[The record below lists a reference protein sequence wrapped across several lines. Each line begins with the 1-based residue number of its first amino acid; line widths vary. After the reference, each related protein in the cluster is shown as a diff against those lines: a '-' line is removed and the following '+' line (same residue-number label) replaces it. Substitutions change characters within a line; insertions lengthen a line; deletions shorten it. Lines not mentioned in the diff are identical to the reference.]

1 VRIVLYLVA
10 LIWSISDFFETSLL
24 KALKNESPA
33 VTEVWVK
40 LHKGDPGEAG
50 TSNAAGETTRKKATF
65 AAPSGGQI
73 KTSAKL
79 EWTNVSTTE
88 TYSHV
93 SLWDAETAGNCLWT
107 GALSA
112 SKSVETGDTFIIA
125 SENLTLSL
133 D

>member
-1 VRIVLYLVA
+1 MMILIYLAA
-10 LIWSISDFFETSLL
+10 LIWSISDFFETQLL
-24 KALKNESPA
+24 KSLKNESAA
-33 VTEVWVK
+33 VSEVWVK

-50 TSNAAGETTRKKATF
+50 TSNAASETTRKKATF
-65 AAPSGGQI
+65 SAPSSGQI

-79 EWTNVSTTE
+79 EWTNVSTNE

-93 SLWDAETAGNCLWT
+93 SLWDAETSGNNLWN

-112 SKSVETGDTFIIA
+112 SKAVETGDTFIIP
-125 SENLTLSL
+125 SEGLTLSL